1 MSDVAKREDDKR
13 WAVLRVEMQQ
23 QIDVKW
29 QRFESDRVA
38 GISIDCLSSVKRGNS

>member
-13 WAVLRVEMQQ
+13 WAVLRVEVQQ

-29 QRFESDRVA
+29 QRLKAIEWQVSRLIA
-38 GISIDCLSSVKRGNS
+38 SRP